1 MIRESSQLLG
11 IITFSLSIMGVAA
24 TAQDRAR
31 SAANLTTIT
40 EAALSSIS
48 LVSTHVQ
55 NKDFSDFSW
64 SANLS
69 ERNWIFNG
77 QGKLDGREIK
87 FTMSGYLWGM
97 DKEDWN
103 ITYSGLGNLGDES
116 IFISGR
122 SDWIL
127 DNETLDYHDMN
138 FRQVMKFGEN
148 SWWASVAGAEVLFGG
163 VIGAGS
169 AIAGASVATGGLAL
183 GLAGWIGAGGAV
195 AGSTALISA
204 SDTITSHMETEVP
217 PTPQI
222 PSRPSLPQPNEKL
235 VPRAGKSLTAI
246 ADNTEMF
253 GSSPDGIYALV
264 GKYSDKIAEGN
275 IVKISSLK

>member
-127 DNETLDYHDMN
+127 DNETLD
-138 FRQVMKFGEN
+138 
-148 SWWASVAGAEVLFGG
+148 
-163 VIGAGS
+163 
-169 AIAGASVATGGLAL
+169 
-183 GLAGWIGAGGAV
+183 
-195 AGSTALISA
+195 
-204 SDTITSHMETEVP
+204 
-217 PTPQI
+217 
-222 PSRPSLPQPNEKL
+222 
-235 VPRAGKSLTAI
+235 
-246 ADNTEMF
+246 
-253 GSSPDGIYALV
+253 
-264 GKYSDKIAEGN
+264 
-275 IVKISSLK
+275 